1 MGWAA
6 DNGRLWGM
14 RGGAYRIVQSVA
26 GEERAQAVFRWL
38 PCHGNIRNGRTAGA
52 GLWLAWAG
60 QFQKADWLSEVQV
73 LCSLKTSVSW

>member
-6 DNGRLWGM
+6 DNGRPWGM
-14 RGGAYRIVQSVA
+14 RGGAYRIVQSVV
-26 GEERAQAVFRWL
+26 GEET
-38 PCHGNIRNGRTAGA
+38 GGRR
-52 GLWLAWAG
+52 AWAG